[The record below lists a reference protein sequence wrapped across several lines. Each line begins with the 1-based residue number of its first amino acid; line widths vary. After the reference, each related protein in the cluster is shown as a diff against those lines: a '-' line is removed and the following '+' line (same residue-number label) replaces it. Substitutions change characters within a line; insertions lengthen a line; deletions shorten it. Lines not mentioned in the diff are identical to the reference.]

1 MGLELVNGRT
11 VELVFPYL
19 SGYKPFLAIY
29 DSRGVRIVSG
39 GNAVRAEVSGMDYAV
54 VKGYLAGSKPFVIDV
69 MIGGDGARYLPALI
83 NSLFTNFG
91 RAGDDAVTLYMLE
104 FKIPRNNVDLSVN
117 FHKEIRRCFYRVG
130 HSWVGY
136 DVCFDVD
143 RWRGVF
149 AGYVDA
155 YVRVYPISVSV
166 GDALRIVDEIIAKL
180 RGKIRFLE
188 EDLKYELRSYRRNRL
203 VRLLSELNAVLRG
216 WESFRER
223 LVVRHG
229 GKGIK
234 EL

>member
-104 FKIPRNNVDLSVN
+104 F
-117 FHKEIRRCFYRVG
+117 
-130 HSWVGY
+130 
-136 DVCFDVD
+136 
-143 RWRGVF
+143 
-149 AGYVDA
+149 
-155 YVRVYPISVSV
+155 
-166 GDALRIVDEIIAKL
+166 
-180 RGKIRFLE
+180 RFL
-188 EDLKYELRSYRRNRL
+188 
-203 VRLLSELNAVLRG
+203 
-216 WESFRER
+216 
-223 LVVRHG
+223 
-229 GKGIK
+229 GIT
-234 EL
+234 LISP